1 MYDIIKKDIIVL
13 KMIRNRVDMYKISK
27 KKSSLNINILL
38 NDLISIIIYRKRR
51 YEYVYDY
58 NKVFYEF

>member
-13 KMIRNRVDMYKISK
+13 KIIRNRVDMYKISK

>member
-27 KKSSLNINILL
+27 KSSLNINILL
-38 NDLISIIIYRKRR
+38 NDLISIIIYRKRG

>member
-13 KMIRNRVDMYKISK
+13 KIIRNRVDMYKIS

>member
-13 KMIRNRVDMYKISK
+13 KMIRNRVDMYKIS

>member
-51 YEYVYDY
+51 YKYVYDY